1 MNSKNLLDNFFIK
14 GSSLDLS
21 SDAEAMLT
29 DGLCSSP
36 EPPEP
41 QLLRSLLE
49 LFWRSLSGGGT
60 APPPSAAAADITRL
74 FCLYI

>member
-29 DGLCSSP
+29 ESLCSSP
-36 EPPEP
+36 EPPE
-41 QLLRSLLE
+41 LRSLLE
-49 LFWRSLSGGGT
+49 LFWRSLSGGGA
-60 APPPSAAAADITRL
+60 APPPSAAAADSTRL